1 MTYNKFLLEQSILV
15 FTLNN
20 GPFLNLN
27 DSPSTNISHIPETLP
42 ERISKEFIIQGMKF
56 ILENNFFLFNG
67 KAYKQ
72 IKGTAMGTKVA
83 PTYANLVM
91 GYWETFLYK
100 EVAKHF
106 MEHHLYFIQNW
117 KHYLD
122 DCLILWPGTEEDMD
136 KLKSIINNIHPDIQ
150 FK

>member
-1 MTYNKFLLEQSILV
+1 MGIKKNSCPCSQHIHLNEHLVESFWYFLVSSFDVKSLYSNIP
-15 FTLNN
+15 NN
-20 GPFLNLN
+20 FGLTAIKYWI
-27 DSPSTNISHIPETLP
+27 DKYPETLP

-100 EVAKHF
+100 EVTKHF
-106 MEHHLYFIQNW
+106 M
-117 KHYLD
+117 
-122 DCLILWPGTEEDMD
+122 
-136 KLKSIINNIHPDIQ
+136 
-150 FK
+150 